1 MNKIAFIGAGAI
13 TEAIISG
20 MIQKQFIDS
29 EKIYVTNRSNRDR
42 LTYLVEQYQVSTT
55 TDQKAL
61 LTDAD
66 MILLTVKPK
75 DVRSAI
81 DGIKDYVRPNQ
92 LIVSVLAGV
101 KTSEIEDLFNLK
113 IPVVRAMPNTSASI
127 GYSATALTQ
136 GQYATKKHIEL
147 GTLLFNTI
155 GITVVVDEKKMDI
168 VTGLSGS
175 GPAYI
180 YYLVEAMER
189 VAEENNLDPDIASL
203 LITQTIIGAGKML
216 AQSGESAKILREQ
229 VTSPGGTTEAGLKT
243 LAQYQFQEAMM
254 AGVNS
259 AIKRAKELGK

>member
-113 IPVVRAMPNTSASI
+113 IPVVRA
-127 GYSATALTQ
+127 
-136 GQYATKKHIEL
+136 
-147 GTLLFNTI
+147 
-155 GITVVVDEKKMDI
+155 
-168 VTGLSGS
+168 
-175 GPAYI
+175 
-180 YYLVEAMER
+180 
-189 VAEENNLDPDIASL
+189 
-203 LITQTIIGAGKML
+203 
-216 AQSGESAKILREQ
+216 
-229 VTSPGGTTEAGLKT
+229 
-243 LAQYQFQEAMM
+243 
-254 AGVNS
+254 
-259 AIKRAKELGK
+259 